1 MKLRALRKPL
11 AWIAC
16 IAVLVLVGMYLTGVF
31 DERIAPDSSGSSDA
45 HSQPPPAGD
54 VFVVQRV
61 EQDVIERSP
70 GTVRAIR
77 ETVVT
82 SRIVAE
88 VREILARAGSRV
100 ERDDIL
106 VLLDDRDLQALLQQ
120 TEQELSGAEARSSEA
135 VAAHARMTAAA
146 EKNAIALSALDQS
159 EAVML
164 SAASEVERLGQRVE
178 QARVDLSHATIRA
191 PFDAVITDR
200 YAYPGDLASP
210 ERPLVRLYDPE
221 RMRLEA
227 YVRESLAIHLE
238 VGERVT
244 VLLETLDAEIDGS
257 VEEVVPQAE
266 SASRSFLVK
275 VGLPTTKNLY
285 PGMFGRLLLRS
296 GKAERL
302 VVPDRALTRIGQ
314 LTYVTL
320 ADGHGTRRLVVPG
333 RSMGDGRTEIYSG
346 VEEGLEIVVPR

>member
-1 MKLRALRKPL
+1 
-11 AWIAC
+11 
-16 IAVLVLVGMYLTGVF
+16 
-31 DERIAPDSSGSSDA
+31 
-45 HSQPPPAGD
+45 
-54 VFVVQRV
+54 
-61 EQDVIERSP
+61 
-70 GTVRAIR
+70 
-77 ETVVT
+77 VVT

-88 VREILARAGSRV
+88 VREILVHAGSV
-100 ERDDIL
+100 VAKDDVL

-120 TEQELSGAEARSSEA
+120 TEQELSGAQARLSEA
-135 VAAHARMTAAA
+135 DADYARMSEAAA
-146 EKNAIALSALDQS
+146 KNAIALSALDQS
-159 EAVML
+159 RANKL
-164 SAASEVERLGQRVE
+164 SAASEVERLSQRVE

-191 PFDAVITDR
+191 PFDAVVTDR

-221 RMRLEA
+221 QLRLEA

-238 VGERVT
+238 VGQRVT
-244 VLLETLDAEIDGS
+244 VVFESLGAEVDGS

-285 PGMFGRLLLRS
+285 PGMFGRLLLHA
-296 GKAERL
+296 GKSEHL
-302 VVPDRALTRIGQ
+302 IVPDRALTHIGQ

-333 RSMGDGRTEIYSG
+333 RSTGDGNTEIHSG
-346 VEEGLEIVVPR
+346 VEEGLELLVPR